1 MLTKIDVGIEIME
14 RKITVPAGYVR
25 HLLQLVQEQGFSV
38 DQLLT
43 QVGINPSEIGSQT
56 EFPADKFGLLYQR
69 IYYIAQDEYFG
80 MLSGGKVP
88 NGTFRMMCH
97 CLIHCSTLEKAIYRA
112 SDFHEVCRGTQVKPF
127 LVRKGRYA
135 KVSFTTTDASEASM
149 DELLADENPGRI
161 RTSLSMWHHFLCWL
175 IGKRLELKAAYFS
188 FSEPDDVAQYKTL
201 FQSEVKFD
209 QHDNAI
215 VFPARYLDFP
225 IVQTPKTLRSFLKTA
240 PYQLIVM
247 VDDEASLKS
256 QVVALIGKDFSQELP
271 SAEEVAYR
279 LHMSV
284 STLRRRLLDE
294 NTSYQKIKDESR
306 KMAALNYMN
315 SPQLSINDV
324 AGLMGFDEP
333 SAFFRSFK
341 KWTGLT
347 PGEYR
352 RSDTYCQ
359 QLGASE

>member
-1 MLTKIDVGIEIME
+1 ME

-25 HLLQLVQEQGFSV
+25 HLLQLVEEQGFSV
-38 DQLLT
+38 QQLLSH
-43 QVGINPSEIGSQT
+43 VGIEPGEIDSQT

-97 CLIHCSTLEKAIYRA
+97 CLIHCTTLEKAIYRA
-112 SDFHEVCRGTQVKPF
+112 SDFHEICRGTKVKPY

-135 KVSFTTTDASEASM
+135 KVSFTTTDAAEVSM
-149 DELLADENPGRI
+149 EELLADEIPGRI

-175 IGKRLELKAAYFS
+175 IGKRLELKAAYFT
-188 FSEPDDVAQYKTL
+188 FSEPDDLAQYKTL

-225 IVQTPKTLRSFLKTA
+225 VVQTPETLRSFLKTA

-247 VDDEASLKS
+247 VDDDTSLKS
-256 QVVALIGKDFSQELP
+256 QVIALIGKDFSQELP

-284 STLRRRLLDE
+284 STLRRRLLEED
-294 NTSYQKIKDESR
+294 TSYQKIKDECR
-306 KMAALNYMN
+306 KVAALNYMN
-315 SPQLSINDV
+315 SPQLSISDV

-341 KWTGLT
+341 KWTGMT

-359 QLGASE
+359 QLKASG

>member
-1 MLTKIDVGIEIME
+1 ME

-25 HLLQLVQEQGFSV
+25 HLLQLVEEQGFGV
-38 DQLLT
+38 EPLL
-43 QVGINPSEIGSQT
+43 QYVGIDMAEIDSQT
-56 EFPADKFGLLYQR
+56 EFPAEKFGLLYQR

-97 CLIHCSTLEKAIYRA
+97 CLIHCTTLEKAIYRA
-112 SDFHEVCRGTQVKPF
+112 SDFHEICRGTKVKPH

-135 KVSFTTTDASEASM
+135 KVSFTTTDAAEVSM
-149 DELLADENPGRI
+149 DEILEDEHPGRI

-188 FSEPDDVAQYKTL
+188 FEEPDDIAQYKTL

-225 IVQTPKTLRSFLKTA
+225 IVQTPETLRSFLKTA

-247 VDDEASLKS
+247 VDDDASLKS
-256 QVVALIGKDFSQELP
+256 QVVALIGKDFSQDLP

-284 STLRRRLLDE
+284 STLRRRLLEED
-294 NTSYQKIKDESR
+294 TSYQKIKDESR
-306 KMAALNYMN
+306 KLAALNYMN

-324 AGLMGFDEP
+324 AGLMGFEEP

-341 KWTGLT
+341 KWTGMT

-352 RSDTYCQ
+352 RSDSYCQ
-359 QLGASE
+359 QLADS

>member
-1 MLTKIDVGIEIME
+1 ME
-14 RKITVPAGYVR
+14 RTITVPAGYVR
-25 HLLQLVQEQGFSV
+25 HLLQLVEEQGYSV
-38 DQLLT
+38 EELLNY
-43 QVGINPSEIGSQT
+43 VGIDAAQVDTQT
-56 EFPADKFGLLYQR
+56 EFPADQFGLLYQR

-97 CLIHCSTLEKAIYRA
+97 CLIHCTTLEKAIYRA
-112 SDFHEVCRGTQVKPF
+112 SDFHEICRGTQVKPV

-135 KVSFTTTDASEASM
+135 KLSFTTTDASGVSM
-149 DELLADENPGRI
+149 DELPECEVPERI
-161 RTSLSMWHHFLCWL
+161 RTSLSMWQHFLCWL
-175 IGKRLELKAAYFS
+175 LGTRLDIKAAYFA
-188 FSEPDDVAQYKTL
+188 FPEPDDVALYKIL
-201 FQSEVKFD
+201 FQSELKFD

-215 VFPARYLDFP
+215 VFPSRFLDYP
-225 IVQTPKTLRSFLKTA
+225 IVQTPETLRSFLKTA

-247 VDDEASLKS
+247 VDDDTSLKA
-256 QVVALIGKDFSQELP
+256 QVVALLGKDFSQELP
-271 SAEEVAYR
+271 SAEDVAYR

-294 NTSYQKIKDESR
+294 DTSYQKVKDECR
-306 KMAALNYMN
+306 KLAALNYMN

-341 KWTGLT
+341 KWTGMT

-352 RSDTYCQ
+352 KSDTYCQ
-359 QLGASE
+359 KLQGDR